1 MELISEIVQI
11 PFMQRA
17 LLGSVMLASLL
28 GLFGVFIVPRRLS
41 FMADGIAHAS
51 LLGIAIG
58 ILLGG
63 IPLIWATGVAII
75 LGSILA
81 FVDDSNLLTHDSL
94 IGVFLAGGMSAAII
108 IMSLTP
114 GYKPELFSY
123 LFGNI
128 LSITWTDIYILTI
141 FFLCALL
148 LFKYQWRTLVLTT
161 IHHEL
166 SSVLGLPARTT
177 KYFLFVGTSVALIAG
192 VKLLGV
198 VLISALLVIPFTSA
212 NQVSY
217 SLRSTVIMTQ
227 LFAIFG
233 SIAGIILSYIFDLPT
248 GPSVAI
254 LLVATFLVTLLVA
267 KVNEAP
273 IWKHGHIEKKSS

>member
-1 MELISEIVQI
+1 MQLIIEIIQI

-28 GLFGVFIVPRRLS
+28 GLFGTFIVPRKLG

-58 ILLGG
+58 IVLGG
-63 IPLIWATGVAII
+63 IPLVWAAAVAVV

-81 FVDDSNLLTHDSL
+81 LVDDSSLVTHDSL

-128 LSITWTDIYILTI
+128 LSITWSDIYLLTG
-141 FFLCALL
+141 FFFSALI

-161 IHHEL
+161 IHREL
-166 SSVLGLPARTT
+166 SSVLGLRARAT

-192 VKLLGV
+192 VKLLGI
-198 VLISALLVIPFTSA
+198 VLISALLIIPFTSA
-212 NQVSY
+212 NQVSH
-217 SLRSTVIMTQ
+217 SLRSTIIVTQ
-227 LFAIFG
+227 LFAISG
-233 SIAGIILSYIFDLPT
+233 SIAGIVLSYIFDLPT

-254 LLVATFLVTLLVA
+254 ILVATFLVTLVAA

-273 IWKHGHIEKKSS
+273 IWKHDHIEKD

>member
-1 MELISEIVQI
+1 
-11 PFMQRA
+11 MQRA

-28 GLFGVFIVPRRLS
+28 GLFGTFIVPRKLG

-58 ILLGG
+58 IVLGG
-63 IPLIWATGVAII
+63 IPLVWAAAVAVV

-81 FVDDSNLLTHDSL
+81 LVDDSSLVTHDSL

-128 LSITWTDIYILTI
+128 LSITWSDIYLLTG
-141 FFLCALL
+141 FFFSALI

-161 IHHEL
+161 IHREL
-166 SSVLGLPARTT
+166 SSVLGLRARAT

-192 VKLLGV
+192 VKLLGI
-198 VLISALLVIPFTSA
+198 VLISALLIIPFTSA
-212 NQVSY
+212 NQVSH
-217 SLRSTVIMTQ
+217 SLRSTIIVTQ
-227 LFAIFG
+227 LFAISG
-233 SIAGIILSYIFDLPT
+233 SIAGIVLSYIFDLPT

-254 LLVATFLVTLLVA
+254 ILVATFLITLVAA

-273 IWKHGHIEKKSS
+273 IWKHDHVEKNYPNVLN

>member
-1 MELISEIVQI
+1 MQLITEIIQI

-28 GLFGVFIVPRRLS
+28 GLFGTFIVPRKLS

-51 LLGIAIG
+51 LIGIAIG

-63 IPLIWATGVAII
+63 IPLIWAAAVAII

-81 FVDDSNLLTHDSL
+81 FVDDSNLVTHDSL

-128 LSITWTDIYILTI
+128 LSITWPDIYLLAV
-141 FFLCALL
+141 FFIATLI

-161 IHHEL
+161 IHREL
-166 SSVLGLPARTT
+166 SSVLGLPARTA
-177 KYFLFVGTSVALIAG
+177 KYFLFVGTSLALIAG
-192 VKLLGV
+192 VKLL
-198 VLISALLVIPFTSA
+198 LIIPFTSA
-212 NQVSY
+212 NQVSR
-217 SLRSTVIMTQ
+217 SLRTTVIVTQ

-254 LLVATFLVTLLVA
+254 LLVTTFLVTLLIA

-273 IWKHGHIEKKSS
+273 IWKHDHIERESS